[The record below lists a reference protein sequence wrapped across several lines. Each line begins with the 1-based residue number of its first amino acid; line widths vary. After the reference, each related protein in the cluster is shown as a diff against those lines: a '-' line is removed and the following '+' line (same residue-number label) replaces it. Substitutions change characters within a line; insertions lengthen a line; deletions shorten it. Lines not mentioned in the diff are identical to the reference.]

1 LYARV
6 RPGPGARAI
15 RRYRQGG
22 SNSPAA
28 RVVSTAWHSW
38 LHHRAKCCWP
48 PATLVPCRRQ
58 WHQFSSCAA
67 GPCLTHC
74 GCGRGQGG
82 FLASETHGGAEL
94 LFKIDSTGGFAA
106 SRRAARAVRGNLWE
120 PSYHNCALL
129 CGFSRSALAGCC
141 NQQGSR
147 RSLSRAFYMYAI
159 IKD

>member
-1 LYARV
+1 MSQTNESTTV
-6 RPGPGARAI
+6 SKTFHFSK
-15 RRYRQGG
+15 QG
-22 SNSPAA
+22 
-28 RVVSTAWHSW
+28 
-38 LHHRAKCCWP
+38 
-48 PATLVPCRRQ
+48 LVPCRRQ

-74 GCGRGQGG
+74 GRGHGG
-82 FLASETHGGAEL
+82 FLASGTHGGAVLL
-94 LFKIDSTGGFAA
+94 LFTIDSTGAFAA

-147 RSLSRAFYMYAI
+147 RSLSTSWLVKKILQNFSRFSI
-159 IKD
+159 ILNLTYIHKALNIN